1 MSGRAQTEA
10 IGVVTVTAVVLLL
23 AFTVGFAVVGSMTNG
38 ESTAPAL
45 GDYSFDAD
53 GTAVSV
59 THASGDAVPLS
70 DLSLVVRGPN
80 GSTSRPFTAGTLADG
95 GAVFRPG
102 STWRYDAF
110 PFPFDRAVELELLVL
125 HGPSGTVVDRTT
137 VRVGSAS
144 TPTDSPTPTAT
155 QTATPTSTPT
165 PTATPTPVPTP
176 PEVQSFE
183 ATNPDR
189 RNVRVELRTD
199 ERLSDLRVVLYRG
212 DDERAVRTLTR
223 GQFAESG
230 DGPYTYVAT
239 TPVAR
244 SGSYRVVLESAT
256 NDAGA
261 DAGDGRTRRVDVD
274 ADDHGRWW
282 DRWWDWWDDWWGGDD
297 QGDDDEGG
305 WWDGGW
311 NWWPW

>member
-1 MSGRAQTEA
+1 M
-10 IGVVTVTAVVLLL
+10 VTVTAVVLLL
-23 AFTVGFAVVGSMTNG
+23 AFTVGFAVVESMTNA
-38 ESTAPAL
+38 ESTASAL
-45 GDYSFDAD
+45 GDYRFDAD
-53 GTAVSV
+53 GTAVSI

-80 GSTSRPFTAGTLADG
+80 GSTSRPFTAGTLAGG

-110 PFPFDRAVELELLVL
+110 PFPFDRAAELDLLVV

-144 TPTDSPTPTAT
+144 TATPTDAPTPTAT
-155 QTATPTSTPT
+155 DTPTST

-176 PEVQSFE
+176 PDVQSFE

-189 RNVRVELRTD
+189 RNVRVKLRT
-199 ERLSDLRVVLYRG
+199 EGRLSGLRVVLYRG
-212 DDERAVRTLTR
+212 DGERAVKTLAR

-239 TPVAR
+239 TTVDR

-274 ADDHGRWW
+274 GDDHYGWW
-282 DRWWDWWDDWWGGDD
+282 DRWWDWWGGDGD
-297 QGDDDEGG
+297 GGNDDGQGDGDDGGG